1 MSQLAHSNAD
11 TRPAGLPLETER
23 YTARLAGSSTDLG
36 AAQRLR
42 FEVFNEELGEG
53 LASAW
58 ETGRDADQFDA
69 VCDHLLVEERASGRT
84 VGTYRLLPGLR
95 ARTTGVGFYSAQ
107 EFDFAPFEPQAERLL
122 ELGRACVHREHRNQ
136 SVLGLLWRGIAV
148 VARAHGS
155 RYLVGCSSLSTQDS
169 AEAAAVYARLAVTH
183 LAPPE
188 LRTRPL
194 PAFTL
199 EPVEPAPLD
208 AKIPRLMAAYLA
220 VGARICGEP
229 AIDREFKTVDFLT
242 VLDLDNLPSAV
253 ARKYFC

>member
-1 MSQLAHSNAD
+1 MSLSAFTAG
-11 TRPAGLPLETER
+11 TRIAGLPLETER
-23 YTARLAGSSTDLG
+23 YTARLAADARDLA

-58 ETGRDADQFDA
+58 ETGHDADRFDA
-69 VCDHLLVEERASGRT
+69 VCDHLLVEERDSRRT
-84 VGTYRLLPGLR
+84 VGTYRMLPGLR
-95 ARTTGVGFYSAQ
+95 ARTSGLGFYSAQ
-107 EFDFAPFEPQAERLL
+107 EFDFAPFAPCADRLL

-148 VARAHGS
+148 VARAHGA
-155 RYLVGCSSLSTQDS
+155 RYLVGCSSLSTQDP
-169 AEAAAVYARLAVTH
+169 AEATAVYARLAVTH
-183 LAPPE
+183 LATPE

-194 PAFTL
+194 PAYTL
-199 EPVEPAPLD
+199 EPVAPAPLD

-242 VLDLDNLPSAV
+242 VLDLENLPSAV